1 MYPEKRKE
9 ERSVFSRQPK
19 GKLQVLCD
27 ARCLNVSEVLD
38 SSPMGIRL
46 RVDAQVEIGENV
58 VIRYQA
64 DGIDLKLNG
73 TVIWNSNSLTAAE
86 RDANPGSHVAGIKLT
101 SPSLL
106 QAFW

>member
-9 ERSVFSRQPK
+9 GRSPSTRQPK
-19 GKLQVLCD
+19 GKLQVLAGNYSHPVFEVID
-27 ARCLNVSEVLD
+27 VST
-38 SSPMGIRL
+38 MGIRL
-46 RVDAQVEIGENV
+46 RLNSPVNIGENV

-73 TVIWNSNSLTAAE
+73 TVIWNAPP
-86 RDANPGSHVAGIKLT
+86 ANPGGYTIGIKLT
-101 SPSLL
+101 SPSIL